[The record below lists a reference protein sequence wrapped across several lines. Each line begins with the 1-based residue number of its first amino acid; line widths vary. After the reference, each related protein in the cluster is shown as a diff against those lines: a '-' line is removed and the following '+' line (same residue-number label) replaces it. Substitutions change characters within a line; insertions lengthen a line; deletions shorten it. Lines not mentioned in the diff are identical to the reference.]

1 MAKLYLPLDFKEFLQ
16 LLNEHQVEYMLIG
29 GYAVAYYGYPRSTGD
44 MDIWIALNEQNANQV
59 MKAIIAFGFN
69 ASNLSRELFLKENQ
83 IIRLGTP
90 PLRIEITTGISG
102 VQFSDCYPLR
112 VIDNFDDIKVH
123 CISLEH
129 LKTNIKAAGR
139 FKDLND
145 LENLP

>member
-1 MAKLYLPLDFKEFLQ
+1 M
-16 LLNEHQVEYMLIG
+16 
-29 GYAVAYYGYPRSTGD
+29 AYYGYPRSTGD
-44 MDIWIALNEQNANQV
+44 MDIWIALNDQNANQV
-59 MKAIIAFGFN
+59 
-69 ASNLSRELFLKENQ
+69 
-83 IIRLGTP
+83 IRLGTP

-129 LKTNIKAAGR
+129 LKTNKKAAGR

>member
-44 MDIWIALNEQNANQV
+44 MDIWIALNDQNANQV

-129 LKTNIKAAGR
+129 LKTNKKAAGR

>member
-1 MAKLYLPLDFKEFLQ
+1 M
-16 LLNEHQVEYMLIG
+16 
-29 GYAVAYYGYPRSTGD
+29 AYYGYPRSTGD

-129 LKTNIKAAGR
+129 LKANKKAAGR

>member
-1 MAKLYLPLDFKEFLQ
+1 MANINLPLDFKEFLQ
-16 LLNEHQVEYMLIG
+16 LLNEYQVEYMLIG

-44 MDIWIALNEQNANQV
+44 MDIWVALNEYNADQLI
-59 MKAIIAFGFN
+59 KAIIAFGFN
-69 ASNLSRELFLKENQ
+69 ASNLSRELFLKKNQ

-90 PLRIEITTGISG
+90 PLRIEIATGISG
-102 VQFSDCYPLR
+102 VEFSDCYAMR
-112 VIDNFDDIKVH
+112 VIDNFEDIKFT

-129 LKTNIKAAGR
+129 LKVNKKAAGR

>member
-69 ASNLSRELFLKENQ
+69 ASNLSRELFLNENQ

-129 LKTNIKAAGR
+129 LKANKKAAGR

>member
-16 LLNEHQVEYMLIG
+16 LLNEHHVEYMLIG

-129 LKTNIKAAGR
+129 LKANKKAAGR

>member
-69 ASNLSRELFLKENQ
+69 ESNLSRELFLKENQ

-90 PLRIEITTGISG
+90 PLRIEITTGIPG

-129 LKTNIKAAGR
+129 LKTNKKAAGR

>member
-69 ASNLSRELFLKENQ
+69 ASNLPRELFLKENQ

-90 PLRIEITTGISG
+90 PLRIEITTGIS
-102 VQFSDCYPLR
+102 
-112 VIDNFDDIKVH
+112 
-123 CISLEH
+123 
-129 LKTNIKAAGR
+129 
-139 FKDLND
+139 
-145 LENLP
+145 

>member
-1 MAKLYLPLDFKEFLQ
+1 MAKVYLPLDFKEFLQ
-16 LLNEHQVEYMLIG
+16 SLNDHQVEYMLIG

-44 MDIWIALNEQNANQV
+44 MDIWVALNEHNANQV
-59 MKAIIAFGFN
+59 TKAIIAFGFS
-69 ASNLSRELFLKENQ
+69 ASNLSRELFLRENQ

-90 PLRIEITTGISG
+90 PLRIEIATGISG

-112 VIDNFDDIKVH
+112 VIDSFDDVKVH
-123 CISLEH
+123 CISLDH
-129 LKTNIKAAGR
+129 LKANKKAAGR